1 MKQTRKSEKL
11 YDSITDIRDNLV
23 TQAQIPHIRP
33 RRAKR
38 FAAIA
43 AILAITLIAGVALWP
58 YGKSTSAAVRTLAK
72 ADYPNMAQYP
82 NMADYAA
89 NSEDIPESGNV
100 SDDES
105 AWTGND
111 SNDAGIEPESGNIS
125 DGSGI
130 TSGDPGSAPE
140 SDKAFDSSGTV
151 QESDNGSDGSDASD
165 GSDTSDGTYDTY
177 MDAYDAWWED
187 VHARRSLTGYD
198 DNMYH
203 FLTDSTKNFLSG
215 ATGENLVYSPLNV
228 YIALGMLAELTDGN
242 SRQQILDLLGT
253 ESITS
258 LRKQAYNLWNAH
270 FRDDGLV
277 TSILASSLWLNK
289 DVGYRQ
295 STIDIL
301 AKHYYASSY
310 QGEMGSSKLNTALQ
324 NWLEEQAGGLLKK
337 QASNVTLN
345 PDTVLALATTLNYKA
360 QWNDEFSSA
369 KTKKS
374 IFHADSGDV
383 TCDFMHRQKASKTY
397 YWGEKFSAISEGLEQ
412 SGSMWFLLPDEGVT
426 ADDLLN
432 DNEAMSFLL
441 PDSLE
446 NWKKQKTLLVNQSIP
461 KFDVS
466 SQFDLKAGLEDLGV
480 TDVFHANVSDFSPL
494 SAQADAIHLSQAN
507 HAGRVTIDEKG
518 VTAASYTVIDADTSS
533 ALPPDKEIDFVLDR
547 PFLFAVTDSD
557 GLLLFA
563 GIVNLP

>member
-11 YDSITDIRDNLV
+11 YDSITGIRDSLV
-23 TQAQIPHIRP
+23 TQAQTPHIRL
-33 RRAKR
+33 RSAKR
-38 FAAIA
+38 FAAVA
-43 AILAITLIAGVALWP
+43 AILAITLITGIAFWP

-82 NMADYAA
+82 NMDDYAA
-89 NSEDIPESGNV
+89 NSEDMPESGNV
-100 SDDES
+100 SDDDA

-111 SNDAGIEPESGNIS
+111 SIDAGIEPGSGNVS

-130 TSGDPGSAPE
+130 TSGGPGAAPE
-140 SDKAFDSSGTV
+140 SD
-151 QESDNGSDGSDASD
+151 NISDGSN
-165 GSDTSDGTYDTY
+165 TSDGAYDTY

-187 VHARRSLTGYD
+187 VHARRSLTDGYD
-198 DNMYH
+198 NNMYH
-203 FLTDSTKNFLSG
+203 FLTDSTKSFLSG

-253 ESITS
+253 ESITL

-289 DVGYRQ
+289 DVGFRQ
-295 STIDIL
+295 STMDIL
-301 AKHYYASSY
+301 AKQYYASSY

-324 NWLEEQAGGLLKK
+324 NWLDEQTGGLLKK
-337 QASNVTLN
+337 QASNVTLK

-374 IFHADSGDV
+374 TFHADSGDV

-412 SGSMWFLLPDEGVT
+412 SGSMWFLLPDKGVT
-426 ADDLLN
+426 VDELLN

-441 PDSLE
+441 PDRRMQYTYPRL
-446 NWKKQKTLLVNQSIP
+446 TMP
-461 KFDVS
+461 
-466 SQFDLKAGLEDLGV
+466 AGL
-480 TDVFHANVSDFSPL
+480 PL
-494 SAQADAIHLSQAN
+494 MKKEL
-507 HAGRVTIDEKG
+507 
-518 VTAASYTVIDADTSS
+518 
-533 ALPPDKEIDFVLDR
+533 LPHP
-547 PFLFAVTDSD
+547 TQ
-557 GLLLFA
+557 
-563 GIVNLP
+563 